1 MERIDYLIMEKGTFA
16 LPDGRTVEVG
26 EAQVA
31 LSFVTRA
38 LATGFDSAPLLFTHA
53 QTYNGPSAI
62 VTRQRD
68 ITATSF
74 RVRVQ
79 EEEAGDGIH
88 STETVGYVALGTVA
102 P

>member
-1 MERIDYLIMEKGTFA
+1 MA
-16 LPDGRTVEVG
+16 
-26 EAQVA
+26 
-31 LSFVTRA
+31 
-38 LATGFDSAPLLFTHA
+38 ATFDSAPLLFTQA
-53 QTYNGPSAI
+53 QTYSGPSAI

-74 RVRVQ
+74 RARVQ

-88 STETVGYVALGTVA
+88 STETVGYVALATVA